1 MMHRSIGKSHCRNHS
16 GRTSSAAFT
25 LIELL
30 VVIAIIAILA
40 AILFP
45 VFAQAREKAR
55 QTACLSNGK
64 QLALGITMYAQDY
77 DETLPQGGYTPVS
90 GSSGR
95 WFRDIFPY
103 VKSLQVYNC
112 PSKNEGRV
120 SSAEPGF
127 LIQTE
132 SNGSGLPL
140 TTGIAGGYGCNV
152 NIMNYNTRTANPVG
166 RALSEIDNT
175 AGTFVLCD
183 AAQLD
188 SSRTDNTNAEQW
200 EKAQASGTY
209 WNAWP
214 PSGFTG
220 DGTKNYTRTGGDYYR
235 RPVVRHNGGLT
246 VVYADGHAKWSNIK
260 QFLGPMPNGWP
271 YGDPNNSWDN
281 K

>member
-1 MMHRSIGKSHCRNHS
+1 MYSRKNVG
-16 GRTSSAAFT
+16 FT

-64 QLALGITMYAQDY
+64 QLANAIAMYTQDY
-77 DETLPQGGYTPVS
+77 DETLPMGGYTIGTVT
-90 GSSGR
+90 GR
-95 WFRDIFPY
+95 WFVDIYPY
-103 VKSLQVYNC
+103 VKNLDAYTC
-112 PSKNEGRV
+112 PSKNEDNYRI
-120 SSAEPGF
+120 P
-127 LIQTE
+127 T
-132 SNGSGLPL
+132 NN
-140 TTGIAGGYGCNV
+140 AGPRTNSFAGAYGCNV
-152 NIMNYNTRTANPVG
+152 NIMNYNTNGNNLMPG
-166 RALSEIDNT
+166 RPLAEIDNT
-175 AGTFVLCD
+175 AGTFVLAD

-188 SSRTDNTNAEQW
+188 AARTDNTNAEQW
-200 EKAQASGTY
+200 EKVQQSGTY

-220 DGTKNYTRTGGDYYR
+220 DGTKNYTRSGGDYYR

-281 K
+281 R